1 MANLAF
7 VGKEYK
13 WFVGQVPP
21 NQLANKKE
29 QGAWGDRVKVRIQGY
44 HPQCPE
50 VTDENLPWAI
60 IAKPTSQGSYNYG
73 STGLA
78 GGEWVTWYFL
88 DEACQIPVITHVLGS
103 SQIGNKIG
111 LSKAQ
116 EAKTT
121 NFKNVTR
128 YNYGITAANHQQK
141 GGAKPAAAAK
151 PTKEEV
157 EKSVPE
163 NTDPPTSN
171 PRTES
176 EQQKAA
182 DEVKA
187 TEAKAIES
195 EKISQSAPSTS
206 SNYGSPENPIK
217 NSADLNTAISA
228 KAGGISLIRSNVQPT
243 AEQISAAGKNGYSFR
258 PFRDGR
264 PGGTF
269 KNSLLD

>member
-1 MANLAF
+1 MNIGF
-7 VGKEYK
+7 VGHDYK

-29 QGAWGDRVKVRIQGY
+29 KGAWGDRVKIRIQGY
-44 HPQCPE
+44 HPAGPE

-78 GGEWVTWYFL
+78 GGEWVIGFFL
-88 DEACQIPVITHVLGS
+88 DESCQVPVITAVLGATKVE
-103 SQIGNKIG
+103 N
-111 LSKAQ
+111 LTTLE
-116 EAKTT
+116 EAKTAGT
-121 NFKNVTR
+121 TYLKNVTR
-128 YNYGITAANHQQK
+128 HNYGITAANHQQK